1 MNLLKTFKMKL
12 VLILVTLMA
21 IPLIVYGVISINNST
36 NLITEDTN
44 QENLLMADGLAT
56 QTNNILSNSE
66 SMLKVAAGA
75 ESLKDMNVEEMDTV
89 LNRLV
94 EASEY
99 IPNVYV
105 MDTDGMQVYKTT
117 GELGSRADR
126 GYFQEAMKGKTTFSE
141 VLISRSRGVPI
152 VVNATPIEQD
162 GEVVGVLGASIDL
175 GVLSKMASELN
186 PGETGYGYIV
196 NKQGQLI
203 AHPDQELVMNME
215 DVKYLAPVA
224 NVINGETGSA
234 SYTFEGVEKISSYKP
249 ISKTGWGA
257 VVQVTSEEVLSEI
270 DNTIWSA
277 VTIIVITLLIGLL
290 AAYLLGNYI
299 TKPILAVEKHSREI
313 ANGNLREKI
322 DKKYIEREDEIG
334 SLAKSVDKMSQR
346 LKTMISDIA
355 DIATDLSSS
364 SQELSASSEE
374 IAASAE
380 EVGSAMEQ
388 VASGAEEQTAQVEE
402 TSASVQQLSEQIED
416 VEDMSDDMDK
426 QADTVMKSIDQGNS
440 SVNDSISQVEEVK
453 TQSNQVSQKINEL
466 GKLSKEIGN
475 IVELIN
481 DISAQT
487 NLLALNAAIE
497 AARAGEAGRGF
508 SVVAD
513 EIRELAEES
522 SQATEQIAGLISDI
536 QNGVK
541 STVTQMEKAEDAVD
555 NSVQA
560 IETTNS
566 SFTDIENASNRLK
579 ELIER
584 IAKATD
590 QIADNSDKVK
600 MSIDEIS
607 EVSEQASSN
616 AEEVAASSEEQSAS
630 TEEIVSAS
638 ERLAKMAERLTKE
651 VNEFDI

>member
-56 QTNNILSNSE
+56 QTNNILSSSE
-66 SMLKVAAGA
+66 SMLRVAAGA
-75 ESLKDMNVEEMDTV
+75 QSLKDMNVEEMDTV

-257 VVQVTSEEVLSEI
+257 VVQVTSDEVLSEI
-270 DNTIWSA
+270 DSTIWSA
-277 VTIIVITLLIGLL
+277 VTIIVITLLIGFL

-313 ANGNLREKI
+313 ANGNLRENI
-322 DKKYIEREDEIG
+322 DQKYIEREDEIG
-334 SLAKSVDKMSQR
+334 SLAKSVDKMSKK
-346 LKTMISDIA
+346 LKTMISEIA

-388 VASGAEEQTAQVEE
+388 VASGAQEQTAQVEE

-453 TQSNQVSQKINEL
+453 TQSNQVSNKINEL
-466 GKLSKEIGN
+466 GKLSQEIGN

-522 SQATEQIAGLISDI
+522 SQATEKIAGLINDI
-536 QNGVK
+536 QSNVNQ
-541 STVTQMEKAEDAVD
+541 TVDQMNKAEDAVD
-555 NSVQA
+555 NSVGA
-560 IETTNS
+560 IETTED
-566 SFTDIENASNRLK
+566 SFEEINEAAQNLRRLIENITQSAERMASNTNDVSAS
-579 ELIER
+579 IE
-584 IAKATD
+584 
-590 QIADNSDKVK
+590 
-600 MSIDEIS
+600 EIS
-607 EVSEQASSN
+607 AVSQEASSN
-616 AEEVAASSEEQSAS
+616 AEEVAATSEEQSAS
-630 TEEIVSAS
+630 TQEIVTAA
-638 ERLAKMAERLTKE
+638 ENLAQMAEKLSETVDNFK
-651 VNEFDI
+651 F

>member
-44 QENLLMADGLAT
+44 QENLLMAEALAT
-56 QTNNILSNSE
+56 QTNNILSSSE
-66 SMLKVAAGA
+66 SMLRVAAGA
-75 ESLKDMNVEEMDTV
+75 QSLKDMNVDAMDTV
-89 LNRLV
+89 LSRLV

-224 NVINGETGSA
+224 KVTNGETGSA

-257 VVQVTSEEVLSEI
+257 VVQVTSDEVLSEI
-270 DNTIWSA
+270 DSTIWSA

-313 ANGNLREKI
+313 ANGNLRENI
-322 DKKYIEREDEIG
+322 DNKYIEREDEIG
-334 SLAKSVDKMSQR
+334 SLAKSVDKMSNR

-584 IAKATD
+584 IAKATV
-590 QIADNSDKVK
+590 QIADNSDNVK

-638 ERLAKMAERLTKE
+638 ERLAEMAERLTKE

>member
-1 MNLLKTFKMKL
+1 MNFFKSFKVKL
-12 VLILVTLMA
+12 VLILVALMA
-21 IPLIVYGVISINNST
+21 IPLIIYGIISINNST
-36 NLITEDTN
+36 NMITKNTN
-44 QENLLMADGLAT
+44 QENLSMAEELSI

-75 ESLKDMNVEEMDTV
+75 QSLKDMNVEEMDTM

-99 IPNVYV
+99 IPNIYV
-105 MDTDGMQVYKTT
+105 MDPSGMQVYKTT
-117 GELGSRADR
+117 GDLGSRSDR
-126 GYFQEAMKGKTTFSE
+126 GYFQEAMKGNSTFSE

-162 GEVVGVLGASIDL
+162 GEIVGVLGASIDL
-175 GVLSKMASELN
+175 GVLSKIAVEAN

-196 NKQGQLI
+196 DQEGRLI
-203 AHPDQELVMNME
+203 AHPDQELVMAME
-215 DVKYLAPVA
+215 DVSNLAPVA
-224 NVINGETGSA
+224 NVTNGETGNA
-234 SYTFEGVEKISSYKP
+234 YYTYEGVEKLSSYKP

-270 DNTIWSA
+270 DSAIWSA
-277 VTIIVITLLIGLL
+277 VTIIIITLLVGLL

-299 TKPILAVEKHSREI
+299 TKPILAIEKYSNKI
-313 ANGNLREKI
+313 ADGNLRDNI
-322 DKKYIEREDEIG
+322 DEKYIKREDEIG
-334 SLAKSVDKMSQR
+334 SLAKSMDEMGKR
-346 LKTMISDIA
+346 FKTMITDIA

-388 VASGAEEQTAQVEE
+388 VASGAQEQTAQVEE

-426 QADTVMKSIDQGNS
+426 QADTVMNSIDQGNE
-440 SVNDSISQVEEVK
+440 SVNDSITQVEEVK

-466 GKLSKEIGN
+466 GKLSEEIGN

-541 STVTQMEKAEDAVD
+541 NTVSQMEKAEDAVD
-555 NSVQA
+555 NSVDA

-566 SFTDIENASNRLK
+566 SFTKIEDASDRLK

-584 IAKATD
+584 IGNATD
-590 QIADNSDKVK
+590 QIADNSENVK
-600 MSIDEIS
+600 LSIDEIS

-616 AEEVAASSEEQSAS
+616 AQEVAASSEEQSAS

-638 ERLAKMAERLTKE
+638 ERLAEMAEKLTKE

>member
-21 IPLIVYGVISINNST
+21 IPLIVYGVISVNNST
-36 NLITEDTN
+36 DLITEDTN
-44 QENLLMADGLAT
+44 QENLLIAESLAT
-56 QTNNILSNSE
+56 QTNNILSSSE
-66 SMLKVAAGA
+66 SMLKVAAEA
-75 ESLKDMNVEEMDTV
+75 KSLKDMNVKEMNTV

-94 EASEY
+94 ESSEY

-105 MDTDGMQVYKTT
+105 MDPSGMQVYKTT

-152 VVNATPIEQD
+152 VVNATPIKKE
-162 GEVVGVLGASIDL
+162 GKVVGVLGASIDL
-175 GVLSKMASELN
+175 GVLSKMAVEVNS
-186 PGETGYGYIV
+186 GETGYGYIV
-196 NKQGQLI
+196 NQQGQLI
-203 AHPDQELVMNME
+203 AHPDQELVMEME
-215 DVKYLAPVA
+215 DVKHLTPVA
-224 NVINGETGSA
+224 NVINGETGNA
-234 SYTFEGVEKISSYKP
+234 TYTFEGDEKLSSYKP

-313 ANGNLREKI
+313 ANGNLRENI
-322 DKKYIEREDEIG
+322 DQKYIEREDEIG

-426 QADTVMKSIDQGNS
+426 QADTVMNSIDQGNK

-466 GKLSKEIGN
+466 GNLSKEIGN

-541 STVTQMEKAEDAVD
+541 STVTQMQKAEDAVD
-555 NSVQA
+555 SSVQA

-566 SFTDIENASNRLK
+566 SFTDIEDASNRLK

-584 IAKATD
+584 IANATD
-590 QIADNSDKVK
+590 QIAENSDKVK
-600 MSIDEIS
+600 MSINEIS

-616 AEEVAASSEEQSAS
+616 AQEVAASSEEQSAS

-638 ERLAKMAERLTKE
+638 ERLAEMAERLTKE

>member
-1 MNLLKTFKMKL
+1 MNIFKSFKVKL
-12 VLILVTLMA
+12 VLILVALMA
-21 IPLIVYGVISINNST
+21 VPLIVYGLISINNST
-36 NLITEDTN
+36 DMITKNTY
-44 QENLLMADGLAT
+44 QENLSIAEGLAT
-56 QTNNILSNSE
+56 ETNNILSSSE
-66 SMLKVAAGA
+66 SMLKVASGA
-75 ESLKDMNVEEMDTV
+75 QSLKDMDVQSMDTV

-105 MDTDGMQVYKTT
+105 MDQSGMQVYKTT
-117 GELGSRADR
+117 GELGSRSDR
-126 GYFQEAMKGKTTFSE
+126 GYFQEAMKGNTTFSE

-152 VVNATPIEQD
+152 VVSATPIEQN
-162 GEVVGVLGASIDL
+162 GEIVGVLGASIDL
-175 GVLSKMASELN
+175 GVLSKMAVEVSS
-186 PGETGYGYIV
+186 GETGYGYIV
-196 NKQGQLI
+196 NQQGQLI
-203 AHPDQELVMNME
+203 AHPDQELVMGME
-215 DVKYLAPVA
+215 DVKHLAPVA
-224 NVINGETGSA
+224 NVTNGETGNA
-234 SYTFEGVEKISSYKP
+234 LYTYEGVEKFSSYKP

-270 DNTIWSA
+270 DTAVWSA
-277 VTIIVITLLIGLL
+277 VTIIAITLLIGLL

-299 TKPILAVEKHSREI
+299 TNPILAVEKHSREI
-313 ANGNLREKI
+313 ADGNLRVDI
-322 DKKYIEREDEIG
+322 DKKYLQREDEIG
-334 SLAKSVDKMSQR
+334 SLAQSVNKMSDR
-346 LKTMISDIA
+346 LKAMVRDISE
-355 DIATDLSSS
+355 IATDLSSS

-402 TSASVQQLSEQIED
+402 TSASVQQLSEQIDD

-426 QADTVMKSIDQGNS
+426 QADTVMNSIDQGNK
-440 SVNDSISQVEEVK
+440 SVNDSITQVEEVK

-466 GKLSKEIGN
+466 GKLSEEIGN

-566 SFTDIENASNRLK
+566 SFEKIEDASDMLK

-584 IAKATD
+584 IANATD
-590 QIADNSDKVK
+590 KIADNSEKVK
-600 MSIDEIS
+600 LSIDEIS

-638 ERLAKMAERLTKE
+638 ERLAEMAERLTKE